1 MPLPSDFIDRLKTAN
16 PIVDVFGT
24 YVTLKRSGRDY
35 VCCCPFHDEDTP
47 SCYVHPGEEYFK
59 CFGCNAGG
67 DVITFDGGKYKGITG
82 EVICG
87 EVLIDGKE
95 LKDVSDV
102 VMRDRELL
110 SNDGLILISAS
121 INPRTKSVI
130 VGPEIVAKG
139 FSFAKDGEDMEKN
152 IKQIFYLVSSKY
164 LITKFINWA
173 EFKNAIKTEV
183 SHYVYKEIKRSPI
196 IIPVLISTD
205 IDAIN
210 LTKTNTQKEN

>member
-1 MPLPSDFIDRLKTAN
+1 
-16 PIVDVFGT
+16 
-24 YVTLKRSGRDY
+24 
-35 VCCCPFHDEDTP
+35 
-47 SCYVHPGEEYFK
+47 
-59 CFGCNAGG
+59 
-67 DVITFDGGKYKGITG
+67 
-82 EVICG
+82 
-87 EVLIDGKE
+87 
-95 LKDVSDV
+95 
-102 VMRDRELL
+102 
-110 SNDGLILISAS
+110 
-121 INPRTKSVI
+121 
-130 VGPEIVAKG
+130 
-139 FSFAKDGEDMEKN
+139 MEKN

>member
-1 MPLPSDFIDRLKTAN
+1 MINILKPRFIV
-16 PIVDVFGT
+16 PII
-24 YVTLKRSGRDY
+24 
-35 VCCCPFHDEDTP
+35 
-47 SCYVHPGEEYFK
+47 GEYRHQYALTTVAK
-59 CFGCNAGG
+59 CVGYDDKHILILDCG